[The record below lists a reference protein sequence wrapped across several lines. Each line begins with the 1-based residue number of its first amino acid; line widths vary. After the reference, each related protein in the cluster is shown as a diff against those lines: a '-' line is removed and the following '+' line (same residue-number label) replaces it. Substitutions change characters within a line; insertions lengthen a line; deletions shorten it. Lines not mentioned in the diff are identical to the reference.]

1 MGALALYLGAAE
13 MPFPSWRQSGAC
25 GVHYSHSALDCQ
37 CLLWQGK
44 PWKDKEIVMGT
55 YTRSGVA
62 QKETG
67 GQGVVGTEDRSPEQN
82 MERS

>member
-13 MPFPSWRQSGAC
+13 MPSPSWRQSGAC
-25 GVHYSHSALDCQ
+25 GVYYSHSTLDCQ

-44 PWKDKEIVMGT
+44 PWKDKEIVVGT
-55 YTRSGVA
+55 YTRSGQVWS
-62 QKETG
+62 G
-67 GQGVVGTEDRSPEQN
+67 GGGVSTEDRSPEQN